1 MKGTWLALVSLV
13 LMFAGTSS
21 EAYAET
27 TCMTN
32 DLLMVPESDVPHRS
46 VRRTVKNTSSRK
58 TSVNHIANSK
68 KIVATANPNS
78 ESTPVVKS
86 N

>member
-1 MKGTWLALVSLV
+1 MKGACLVLVALV
-13 LMFAGTSS
+13 LMFAGASS

-32 DLLMVPESDVPHRS
+32 DLLVVPESVVPHRC
-46 VRRTVKNTSSRK
+46 VRRAVKNTSSRK
-58 TSVNHIANSK
+58 TAVSHSANSK
-68 KIVATANPNS
+68 KIVATANPIS